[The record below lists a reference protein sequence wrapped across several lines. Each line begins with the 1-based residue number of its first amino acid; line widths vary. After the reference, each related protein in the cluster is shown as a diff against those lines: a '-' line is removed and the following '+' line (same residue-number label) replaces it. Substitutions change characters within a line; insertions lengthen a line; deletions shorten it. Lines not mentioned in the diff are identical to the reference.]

1 MPKSKTSKSAKKP
14 RQSMDPERKRKL
26 IKLSIHLMLAITI
39 FGGLGAGYIYADR
52 YVDQKIAFNAQP
64 LIVVVR
70 NRPPWMNHFLV
81 EQIAAIAR
89 PLGAHSSFDHQMLV
103 DTAEL
108 LSRNPW
114 ISNVRSVR
122 RAYTHKPGDT
132 LEIDCDYRAPVA
144 LVKYGAFYW
153 LVDEKGVRLS
163 DRFTEQDVP
172 NIQFDPA
179 GHTRIRVIEGV
190 QRSVPQLAGDPWQGD
205 DLKAGLKMIG
215 YLFDKPYTEQILRVN
230 VGNSDGHVD
239 AKDPRLVLTTS
250 FGTQI
255 WWGRPPGDDVDSF
268 IEVSTARKFYYLRT
282 IFEETGRVD
291 GKHKWID
298 IRFDKATCP
307 PDEDPP
313 PVISPNKKSRAA
325 H

>member
-1 MPKSKTSKSAKKP
+1 MPKAKTKPAKKP
-14 RQSMDPERKRKL
+14 RQPMDPERKRKL
-26 IKLSIHLMLAITI
+26 IKLSIHLTIAIVL
-39 FGGLGAGYIYADR
+39 FGGLTTGYIFADR
-52 YVDQKIAFNAQP
+52 FVEQKVAFNSQP
-64 LIVVVR
+64 LIVVVK
-70 NRPPWMNHFLV
+70 NRPAWMNRFLV
-81 EQIAAIAR
+81 EQIATIAR
-89 PLGAHSSFDHQMLV
+89 PVGVHSTFDHQVLV
-103 DTAEL
+103 DTAQTL
-108 LSRNPW
+108 GRNPW

-122 RAYTHKPGDT
+122 RAYTRSPADT

-153 LVDEKGVRLS
+153 LVDEEGVRLS

-172 NIQFDPA
+172 NIQFDPE

-190 QRSVPQLAGDPWQGD
+190 QHAVPQLAGERWTGA
-205 DLKAGLKMIG
+205 DLQAGLTMIR
-215 YLFDKPYTEQILRVN
+215 YLFDKPFTEQILRVN
-230 VGNSDGHVD
+230 VTNVDGRVD

-255 WWGRPPGDDVDSF
+255 WWGRPPGDAVDSF
-268 IEVSTARKFYYLRT
+268 IEVSATQKFLYLRT

-298 IRFDKATCP
+298 VRFDHPTCP
-307 PDEDPP
+307 PDEDPQLP
-313 PVISPNKKSRAA
+313 APVTKKSRVA